1 MPLNSRQRAT
11 LEAIFERPSRTDI
24 RWAHIESLFTA
35 LGANVREGEGSRV
48 RVTLGERRATFHR
61 PHPQPTTGRK
71 TVRDVRDFL
80 ISTGLIGTEVAD

>member
-1 MPLNSRQRAT
+1 MPLNAAQRAT
-11 LEAIFERPSRTDI
+11 WEAIFERPARSDI
-24 RWAHIESLFTA
+24 RWAAIESLFRA
-35 LGANVREGEGSRV
+35 LGAHVREGAGSRV

-80 ISTGLIGTEVAD
+80 IAAGVTD